1 MTGHA
6 RRSAGVSAAPVGVAS
21 AAKRAVDLAQV
32 PSGLRRRP
40 FAISAVAVATAFCA
54 GLVLTASAPVG
65 QSAVAAPLSATATL
79 SRDVDTLSRGSIDR
93 EALIPVSASASPTRK
108 AATHVRAQIGPS
120 PPGAGAGGV
129 SPRARSYAFA

>member
-21 AAKRAVDLAQV
+21 AAQRAVDLAQV

-40 FAISAVAVATAFCA
+40 YAISAAAVATALCA

-65 QSAVAAPLSATATL
+65 QSAVAAPLSG
-79 SRDVDTLSRGSIDR
+79 V
-93 EALIPVSASASPTRK
+93 P
-108 AATHVRAQIGPS
+108 
-120 PPGAGAGGV
+120 GV
-129 SPRARSYAFA
+129 SRIGVLLVV